1 MILRVEIILTIVG
14 LMRMEYTLLQI
25 YLEEEVVVPN
35 GIL

>member
-14 LMRMEYTLLQI
+14 LMRMEYTLLLI